1 MNDVELQA
9 MHDEIWRQIYDR
21 QKGQNSHLNALDRIV
36 NDLNSASQHAERLP
50 QDDEEESAHN
60 VDFV

>member
-21 QKGQNSHLNALDRIV
+21 QKEQNPHLNALDRLHH
-36 NDLNSASQHAERLP
+36 DLNSTRQHVEKSSQNA
-50 QDDEEESAHN
+50 DCD
-60 VDFV
+60 